1 MDLMANTFDG
11 LESLGHINTAAAE
24 TVELDTS
31 REDVRVLLKRGINR
45 LGEGTLK
52 GKSTFDFLII
62 LVLVGLAS
70 SIITAVTRAV
80 LRRASDNA
88 RSIARARL
96 ITLLADT
103 HVKEL
108 VGKRLADNLADHA
121 VNAETDFLL
130 SLESG
135 VVLSRGFSLIVVLSK
150 SVRDKI
156 LRDSGL
162 VSLDTKTALRSSTDI
177 GVLHEAEEGQVLEA
191 EITILARRGGR
202 LSSGIVVRVLK
213 DGAEVGV
220 HAVVIDG
227 LDPTMRPARS
237 DIGAELGILKASI
250 RGSRGRSRSGNVDVL
265 REVLSVPH
273 GARVASRH
281 EEDKSLEHLLAGH
294 GIEASGEIRVSEE
307 LVSGHSNDTSVTV
320 IIVEDEDVIV
330 LTGLKILA
338 TAAGRSITR
347 KNIDEVL
354 AVSILSNVILD
365 NTSIN
370 IDIGTT
376 LNVDLVVDLT
386 RERIHGVV
394 GNIILEES
402 DDTLVRD
409 TGRVSK
415 LISLVDRGLVT
426 IVTPAI
432 ATGDKNNPGLTT
444 LGLAS
449 LNGLLEKFVLLISE
463 SNCNKCKCNKKSL
476 HYGFLEKKQLKN
488 L

>member
-1 MDLMANTFDG
+1 MADTVDG

-31 REDVRVLLKRGINR
+31 REDVRMLLERGINR
-45 LGEGTLK
+45 LAEGTLE
-52 GKSTFDFLII
+52 GKSALDFLIV

-70 SIITAVTRAV
+70 SIITAHTRAV
-80 LRRASDNA
+80 IRRASDNA
-88 RSIARARL
+88 RSIARAGL
-96 ITLLADT
+96 IALLADA

-108 VGKRLADNLADHA
+108 VGKRLADDLTDHG

-135 VVLSRGFSLIVVLSK
+135 KVLSSRLSLVVVLGK
-150 SVRDKI
+150 SERNKV

-162 VSLDTKTALRSSTDI
+162 VVLNAKTALRSSTDE

-191 EITILARRGGR
+191 EITILARRGGG
-202 LSSGIVVRVLK
+202 LSSGVVVRILE
-213 DGAEVGV
+213 DGAEVSV
-220 HAVVIDG
+220 HAVIIDG
-227 LDPTMRPARS
+227 LDPTMRPAGS

-250 RGSRGRSRSGNVDVL
+250 RGGRGRSRSGNVDVL
-265 REVLSVPH
+265 REVLLVEH
-273 GARVASRH
+273 GARIAGRH

-294 GIEASGEIRVSEE
+294 GIEDLGEIVIVEE
-307 LVSGHSNDTSVTV
+307 LVSGHGNDTRVTV

-330 LTGLKILA
+330 LSGLKVLA
-338 TAAGRSITR
+338 AAAGRSITR

-354 AVSILSNVILD
+354 DIGITSNVILY

-376 LNVDLVVDLT
+376 LNIDLVVDLA
-386 RERIHGVV
+386 REGIHGVV
-394 GNIILEES
+394 GDIILEES
-402 DDTLVRD
+402 DDTLIRN

-415 LISLVDRGLVT
+415 LISLAHGGLVT
-426 IVTPAI
+426 VVTPAS

-444 LGLAS
+444 LSLAS
-449 LNGLLEKFVLLISE
+449 LNGLLEKFVLLISKC
-463 SNCNKCKCNKKSL
+463 NCNKSKCNKKSL
-476 HYGFLEKKQLKN
+476 HYGFLDN
-488 L
+488 